1 MDRTTETTFACI
13 LAIILAVSGCESASN
28 TDKGALLGGLGGAG
42 LGAIA
47 GNALG
52 NTGAGAA
59 IGAGVGAL
67 SGAAIGAS
75 KDDTE
80 ARNRATDAQLAAQR
94 ARVGT
99 VTVNDVIN
107 MTQSRVNDELIIT
120 HIRTHGM
127 VAPPTA
133 NDLVV
138 LQQYG
143 VNPRVVQA
151 MQEQPPPQ
159 PVPVLVQQPGQPVI
173 VGGGYYYGDPYY
185 YGPHYYHRH
194 WW

>member
-1 MDRTTETTFACI
+1 MDRTTETTFVCI
-13 LAIILAVSGCESASN
+13 LAVILAASGCESASN
-28 TDKGALLGGLGGAG
+28 TDKGALIGGLGGAG

-47 GNALG
+47 GHALG

-75 KDDTE
+75 KDETE

-99 VTVNDVIN
+99 VTVNDVVS
-107 MTQSRVNDELIIT
+107 MAQSHVNDELIIT

-127 VAPPTA
+127 VAPPTT
-133 NDLVV
+133 NDLVM

-143 VNPRVVQA
+143 VSPRVVQV
-151 MQEQPPPQ
+151 MQELPPPQ
-159 PVPVLVQQPGQPVI
+159 AVPVMVEGMPQPVI
-173 VGGGYYYGDPYY
+173 VEGGYYGGPYY

-194 WW
+194 YW